1 MDFKS
6 YRNEINNGNS
16 SVKEL
21 VTDFIDRANNLNS
34 KINAFTTITKE
45 KALLQ
50 ADYIDKQISD
60 NSKLSLLSGLPL
72 SIRITFVLKE

>member
-6 YRNEINNGNS
+6 YRNEINSGNS

-21 VTDFIDRANNLNS
+21 VIDFINKVNKLNP

-50 ADYIDKQISD
+50 AELIDKQISE
-60 NSKLSLLSGLPL
+60 NSKLSLLSGLPISIKDL
-72 SIRITFVLKE
+72 SLIHI